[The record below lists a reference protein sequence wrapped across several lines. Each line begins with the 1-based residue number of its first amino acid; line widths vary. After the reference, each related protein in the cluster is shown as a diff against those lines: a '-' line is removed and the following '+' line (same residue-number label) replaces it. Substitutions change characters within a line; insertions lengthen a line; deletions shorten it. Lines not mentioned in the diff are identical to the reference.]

1 MYKYLLIANRPQAH
15 EKGLFFVKDK
25 SNSSL
30 KSFFKKALVK
40 KNSYAGR
47 IVVKMYNRYCKYA
60 INLEN
65 DYKKYYSKE
74 FGTYDEYLS
83 IRYNLSDNEV
93 NYFKKHKSFYV
104 NLNYGQEVDII
115 YLFEEESFKKV
126 FDKCFGESFYEN

>member
-65 DYKKYYSKE
+65 DYKKY
-74 FGTYDEYLS
+74 
-83 IRYNLSDNEV
+83 
-93 NYFKKHKSFYV
+93 
-104 NLNYGQEVDII
+104 
-115 YLFEEESFKKV
+115 
-126 FDKCFGESFYEN
+126 